1 MRRVDVLIP
10 CFDFENSIHSR
21 RILVDFHSSLTTHL
35 KCRYI
40 DLCIHFYISRRQPT
54 RRRTNRRF
62 GDVSSM
68 DGKHPGIHGKRS
80 IRGLSARTIFD
91 CLWAVASITLN
102 SLLHLL
108 QVAFTLKPY
117 LKYQRLDLPVAFFV
131 DDARQRAILYGH
143 RSGEPRKIRR

>member
-1 MRRVDVLIP
+1 
-10 CFDFENSIHSR
+10 
-21 RILVDFHSSLTTHL
+21 
-35 KCRYI
+35 
-40 DLCIHFYISRRQPT
+40 
-54 RRRTNRRF
+54 
-62 GDVSSM
+62 M